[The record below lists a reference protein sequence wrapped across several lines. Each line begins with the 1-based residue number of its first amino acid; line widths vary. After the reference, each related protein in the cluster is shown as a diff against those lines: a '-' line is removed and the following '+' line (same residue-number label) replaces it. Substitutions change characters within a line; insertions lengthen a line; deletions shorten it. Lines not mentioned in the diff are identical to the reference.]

1 MGNVHSNNNI
11 VKPGMR
17 YRAGHFWPITAVVTL
32 VQSFGRN
39 KTANIAYK
47 GCC

>member
-1 MGNVHSNNNI
+1 MY
-11 VKPGMR
+11 
-17 YRAGHFWPITAVVTL
+17 YRAGHFLPINAVVSL

-47 GCC
+47 GF